1 MYLDQRK
8 KLNEVK
14 SDDEINNNKLHIKTK
29 DVPGNMSEPQVC
41 RVINSDPE
49 HKNPSS
55 PAQKWIDN
63 AKRILK

>member
-1 MYLDQRK
+1 
-8 KLNEVK
+8 
-14 SDDEINNNKLHIKTK
+14 
-29 DVPGNMSEPQVC
+29 MSEPQVC

-63 AKRILK
+63 AKRIFK